1 MMNQRTLDR
10 LERLQ
15 RELKGLVPP
24 GSPFYAIAQNLL
36 EQMRIIGNDIA
47 DRQKEILD
55 ELRRLNERR

>member
-24 GSPFYAIAQNLL
+24 GSPFHAIAQNLL